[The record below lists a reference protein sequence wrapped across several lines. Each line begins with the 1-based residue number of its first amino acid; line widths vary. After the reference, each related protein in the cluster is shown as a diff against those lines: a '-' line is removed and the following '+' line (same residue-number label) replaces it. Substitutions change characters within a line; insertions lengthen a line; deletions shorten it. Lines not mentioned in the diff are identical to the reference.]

1 MVYLYNYYTKELS
14 SNIEDVVKNFKTEKF
29 LQLTVDEPS
38 VNWSVLSVLDNKL
51 EESNLKKRLTLE
63 EVAANTL
70 FRVH

>member
-1 MVYLYNYYTKELS
+1 MVYLYNYYTKELL

-63 EVAANTL
+63 EVAANML

>member
-1 MVYLYNYYTKELS
+1 MVYLYNYYTKELL
-14 SNIEDVVKNFKTEKF
+14 SNIEDVVKNSKTEKF

>member
-1 MVYLYNYYTKELS
+1 MVYLYNYYTKELL

-70 FRVH
+70 LRVH

>member
-1 MVYLYNYYTKELS
+1 MVYLYNYYTKELL

-38 VNWSVLSVLDNKL
+38 VNWSVLSVLNNKL

>member
-1 MVYLYNYYTKELS
+1 MVYLYNYYTKELL
-14 SNIEDVVKNFKTEKF
+14 SNIEDVVKNSKTEKF

-51 EESNLKKRLTLE
+51 EESNLKKWLTLE

>member
-1 MVYLYNYYTKELS
+1 MVYLYNYYTKELL

>member
-1 MVYLYNYYTKELS
+1 MVYLYNYCTKELL